1 MVDRPRN
8 DRNRKRKSKFLGM
21 VVKPEIEDSGG
32 NSNTDSGDVGHTRI
46 TNSDHFITVGGD
58 EDEHAKI
65 TEISLRVEESL
76 KKDQKQPHEIS
87 IDEFADRLGD
97 AIDKT
102 G

>member
-8 DRNRKRKSKFLGM
+8 DRKPKSKFLGM
-21 VVKPEIEDSGG
+21 VVTPESEDSDG
-32 NSNTDSGDVGHTRI
+32 NSGTDSGDDGHTRI
-46 TNSDHFITVGGD
+46 TNSDHFVTVGGN